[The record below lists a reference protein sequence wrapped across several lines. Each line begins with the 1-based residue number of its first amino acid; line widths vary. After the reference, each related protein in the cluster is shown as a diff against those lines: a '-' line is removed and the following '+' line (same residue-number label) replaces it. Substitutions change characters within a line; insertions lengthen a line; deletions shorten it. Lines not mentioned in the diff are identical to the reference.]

1 VNWPQLTWWEA
12 FGGFGQVVFFCRFL
26 LQWIVSEKQGRSV
39 VPMPF
44 WILSLVGSAIILIY
58 AIHLKNVV
66 FIAGQSIGSFIYIRN
81 LMLIRKRAKRAQE

>member
-1 VNWPQLTWWEA
+1 MNWPQLTWWEA
-12 FGGFGQVVFFCRFL
+12 FGGVGQVVFFCRFL
-26 LQWIVSEKQGRSV
+26 IQWIASEKSGRSV
-39 VPMPF
+39 VPIPF

-81 LMLIRKRAKRAQE
+81 LMLIRKHPEPTQG